1 MNKLFLRKKLLET
14 NCKINVT
21 TAINVLHA
29 IKEKIYSA
37 YISKHNS
44 KSGKQFIIFM
54 ISNGQKWH
62 YLADKKLSALL
73 KGIFIKK

>member
-54 ISNGQKWH
+54 ISNGQK
-62 YLADKKLSALL
+62 
-73 KGIFIKK
+73 

>member
-73 KGIFIKK
+73 KGICITK